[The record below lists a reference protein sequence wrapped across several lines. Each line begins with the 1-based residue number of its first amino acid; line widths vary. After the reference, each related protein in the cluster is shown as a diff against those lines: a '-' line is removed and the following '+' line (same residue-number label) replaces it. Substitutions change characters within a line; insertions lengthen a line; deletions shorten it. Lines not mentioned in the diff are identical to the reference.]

1 MKKYIPI
8 IIMLLFA
15 GPCLQA
21 QTFSDDNFIYTAA
34 PKKAVQAANFNT
46 LTKEEIN
53 QNVTYFDGLGRPIQ
67 TIAIGQGNNG
77 LDVITP
83 VAYDGFGRQ
92 VKEYLPYTAS
102 NGGTYYPKI
111 DPISAIDATRVFYN
125 NKYQNT
131 DNPFS
136 EKKLEASPL
145 NRVLK
150 QAAPGSSW
158 AMNSGHEIKLDYQTN
173 TATDA
178 VTLYRATAS
187 WQAGSGLY
195 EISLAQEGTYAAGE
209 LYKTVTY
216 DENTT
221 ATPIETAGATVEFKN
236 KEGQVILKRTYSGGD
251 KHDTYY
257 VYDLYGNLTYVLPPK
272 VSGAINSD
280 VLDGLC
286 YQYKYDHRN
295 RLVEKKLPGKQWE
308 FIVYDKLDRPVATG
322 PAFSPFKDETT
333 EGWLITK
340 YDAFGRP
347 VYTGWSGQTC
357 TSAARKSWQD
367 AQNGATLLYESK
379 ETSGTIDGISVNYS
393 NDIEPKTFKLLTVNY
408 YDNYAYPNAPA
419 VPTSIE
425 GETVL
430 ANTKT
435 LATGS
440 WTRAVTTAAAILGE
454 TTTTFYDA
462 KARPIGS
469 YTQNHLGGYTSSNSK
484 IDFSGKTLY
493 TLTKHKRSSGD
504 TELSIREEFTYTAQ
518 DRLLTHTHQI
528 NGGTVMLLAA
538 NEYDELGQLKS
549 KSVGN
554 STGNPM
560 QKVNFSY
567 NIRGWLTEINKI
579 DNLQQDT
586 DPVDLFAFKINYDI
600 AQLGTGVL
608 PLYNGNISE
617 TLWKTASDN
626 AERGYAYDY
635 DGLNRLIF
643 GLYTKNGIE
652 TDMYTENLSYD
663 KNGNIQL
670 LLRYGDQDVQA
681 GNIEIDNLAYAY
693 PDNSNQLSKVDDN
706 ANNTSGFKDLNKSG
720 DDYGYDA
727 NGNMISDK
735 NKNITTIAYNQLNL
749 PKKITFGTT
758 GSIEYIYNA
767 AGQKLRKIV
776 TDGAVGTTT
785 DYLGGFQYKDNVLQF
800 FPTAEGYI
808 ALEGSSFKYVFQ
820 YKDHLGNIRLSY
832 AKNPTTNVLEII
844 EENNYYP
851 FGLKHNGYNNT
862 VTSTNAGQKYK
873 FNDKEFQDE
882 LGLNVYFFKFRSY
895 DPTLGRFW
903 QIDPLAGTYAHN
915 STYAYAE
922 NNVSSGTDLEGLEL
936 SFHLNGN
943 LATAQ
948 NGPRVTGGVNGNYTL
963 QELKSHMA
971 KKQAQVDRAMNK
983 LMSGDPR
990 SIPHGDIRPA
1000 KGDINVARFDDPG
1013 MMIADGARIGAEMM
1027 ATDVAMG
1034 KVFQGFRALRKGESV
1049 WMANAFER
1057 GRRIETMLG
1066 ENLGWNFPTI
1076 DKIKDGVATS
1086 IKSLDLTAGSYQKG
1100 NSVYNTLKGYINKLA
1115 DFTSAEVGGVKVVQG
1130 ETYTSKV
1137 LELAVQTGKGT
1148 ESQWSQIGDAIKY
1161 AQDNN
1166 VNVTIRFI
1174 K

>member
-1 MKKYIPI
+1 MKIYTS
-8 IIMLLFA
+8 LLFF
-15 GPCLQA
+15 LLSWISTHA

-102 NGGTYYPKI
+102 NGSTYYPKI
-111 DPISAIDATRVFYN
+111 DPTSAIDATRVFYN

-195 EISLAQEGTYAAGE
+195 EISLAQDGTYEAGE

-216 DENTT
+216 DENSA

-272 VSGAINSD
+272 VSGTISAD
-280 VLDGLC
+280 VLNGLC

-333 EGWLITK
+333 EGWMITK

-357 TSAARKSWQD
+357 TSAARKSLQD

-379 ETSGTIDGISVNYS
+379 ATSGTIDGILVNYS
-393 NDIEPKTFKLLTVNY
+393 NDIEPKVFKLLTVNY
-408 YDNYAYPNAPA
+408 YDNYTYPNAPA

-430 ANTKT
+430 VNAKT

-440 WTRAVTTAAAILGE
+440 WTRAVITALAILGE

-469 YTQNHLGGYTSSNSK
+469 HTQNHLGGYTSANSK
-484 IDFSGKTLY
+484 IDFSGKILY

-504 TELSIREEFTYTAQ
+504 TELSIREEFAYTAQ

-528 NGGTVMLLAA
+528 NGGAVELLAS

-554 STGNPM
+554 SIGNPM
-560 QKVNFSY
+560 QKIDFSY

-586 DPVDLFAFKINYDI
+586 DPLDLFAFKLNYDQPEWD
-600 AQLGTGVL
+600 ANAAKGLF
-608 PLYNGNISE
+608 NGNISE
-617 TLWKTASDN
+617 TKWITGNDN
-626 AERGYAYDY
+626 TGVVRGYGYLYDN
-635 DGLNRLIF
+635 LNRLTNATYQTPSLTNNKNYF
-643 GLYTKNGIE
+643 GE
-652 TDMYTENLSYD
+652 SMDYD
-663 KNGNIQL
+663 KNGNIQHL
-670 LLRYGDQDVQA
+670 MRQNMGGGSSNSYVGGMDDLTYD
-681 GNIEIDNLAYAY
+681 YA
-693 PDNSNQLSKVDDN
+693 DANSNQLTKVTDGLGGNDS
-706 ANNTSGFKDLNKSG
+706 AGFIDGNKTG
-720 DDYGYDA
+720 DDYAYDA

-735 NKNITTIAYNQLNL
+735 NKNITTIAYNHLNL

-767 AGQKLRKIV
+767 VGQKLRKIV
-776 TDGAVGTTT
+776 TEGAVETTT

-800 FPTAEGYI
+800 FPTAEGYVKND
-808 ALEGSSFKYVFQ
+808 AGVLSYVFQ

-851 FGLKHNGYNNT
+851 FGLRHNGYNNT
-862 VTSTNAGQKYK
+862 VTSTNPAQKLLY
-873 FNDKEFQDE
+873 NGKELQDE
-882 LGLNVYFFKFRSY
+882 LGLNFYDYGARNY
-895 DPTLGRFW
+895 DPALGRFMTV
-903 QIDPLAGTYAHN
+903 DPLAELTRRFNQYTYALDNPVYFIDPDGRQANTFFHSTFLNQNGGHWSDKYRNGGDSGDN
-915 STYAYAE
+915 SGDTANENTVENTSNDNGIDPPSKKKNVDPQSPEEQEKWRKYNEEKLLPLNKVLIVFASVGRVWETGVQGLYLKLGTTAE
-922 NNVSSGTDLEGLEL
+922 LAPLVVNSETNNVKAG
-936 SFHLNGN
+936 
-943 LATAQ
+943 
-948 NGPRVTGGVNGNYTL
+948 
-963 QELKSHMA
+963 
-971 KKQAQVDRAMNK
+971 
-983 LMSGDPR
+983 
-990 SIPHGDIRPA
+990 
-1000 KGDINVARFDDPG
+1000 
-1013 MMIADGARIGAEMM
+1013 
-1027 ATDVAMG
+1027 
-1034 KVFQGFRALRKGESV
+1034 
-1049 WMANAFER
+1049 
-1057 GRRIETMLG
+1057 
-1066 ENLGWNFPTI
+1066 
-1076 DKIKDGVATS
+1076 TS
-1086 IKSLDLTAGSYQKG
+1086 IEQGSY
-1100 NSVYNTLKGYINKLA
+1100 SVVDWNGYPA
-1115 DFTSAEVGGVKVVQG
+1115 GGVKPTGPFRLLEG
-1130 ETYTSKV
+1130 E
-1137 LELAVQTGKGT
+1137 E
-1148 ESQWSQIGDAIKY
+1148 
-1161 AQDNN
+1161 
-1166 VNVTIRFI
+1166 
-1174 K
+1174 